1 MKNPIEEMLK
11 LVQGHEMRIDYNFNS
26 ILQLSMLVEYLYE
39 QLEASDV
46 KINMEGFD
54 DFQKAKVKE
63 IEENYEK
70 VKSDPELQKEILQKL
85 DPDLNLS
92 DD

>member
-39 QLEASDV
+39 QLEACEV
-46 KINMEGFD
+46 KIDMDGFD

-70 VKSDPELQKEILQKL
+70 VKNDPDLQQEILEKL
-85 DPDLNLS
+85 DPNLNLS

>member
-39 QLEASDV
+39 QLESSNV
-46 KINMEGFD
+46 KIDMDGFD
-54 DFQKAKVKE
+54 EFQKTKVKE

-70 VKSDPELQKEILQKL
+70 VKNDPDLQKEILGKL
-85 DPDLNLS
+85 DPNLNLS

>member
-39 QLEASDV
+39 QLEACEV
-46 KINMEGFD
+46 KIDMDGFD

-70 VKSDPELQKEILQKL
+70 VKNDPDLQQEILQKL
-85 DPDLNLS
+85 DPNLNLS

>member
-46 KINMEGFD
+46 KIDMDGFD

-70 VKSDPELQKEILQKL
+70 VKNDPELQKEILGKL
-85 DPDLNLS
+85 DPNLNLS